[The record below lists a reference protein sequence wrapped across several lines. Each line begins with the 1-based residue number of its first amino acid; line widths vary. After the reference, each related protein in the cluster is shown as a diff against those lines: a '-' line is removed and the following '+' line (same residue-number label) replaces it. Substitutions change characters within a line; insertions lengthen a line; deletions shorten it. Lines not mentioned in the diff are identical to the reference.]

1 MESMDTISIGLL
13 KQQLLDNSLDLQL
26 LIGDALITDNKD
38 YIAYLNSLIS
48 TVLSNLIIEENYE
61 D

>member
-1 MESMDTISIGLL
+1 METMDTISIGLL
-13 KQQLLDNSLDLQL
+13 KQQLLDNSVDLQL